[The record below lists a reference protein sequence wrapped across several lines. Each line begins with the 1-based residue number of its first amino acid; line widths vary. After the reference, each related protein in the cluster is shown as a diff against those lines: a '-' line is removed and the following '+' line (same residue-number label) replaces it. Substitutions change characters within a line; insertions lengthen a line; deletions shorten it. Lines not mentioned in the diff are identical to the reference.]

1 MLLIGY
7 RNYIFR
13 LSLVLVRFRN
23 DGYMSFL
30 DIIFSCEDTNS
41 SPVPQKKI

>member
-13 LSLVLVRFRN
+13 LSLVLVRFRS
-23 DGYMSFL
+23 DGYLWVWALRLAAGTCF
-30 DIIFSCEDTNS
+30 EKN
-41 SPVPQKKI
+41 